1 MPELV
6 HAPLDQRVGNHWIR
20 GGARVTHG
28 ATSDAAHGAGDGIGV
43 TSIDD
48 DAEPL
53 AGQEFGDGE
62 PDAPGAADDDGT
74 PSAQLASS
82 WPNFIASMFQ

>member
-1 MPELV
+1 MLCVECPIVSYEALIRV
-6 HAPLDQRVGNHWIR
+6 DGCFSAAP
-20 GGARVTHG
+20 
-28 ATSDAAHGAGDGIGV
+28 
-43 TSIDD
+43 
-48 DAEPL
+48 PL
-53 AGQEFGDGE
+53 AGQEFGDRE